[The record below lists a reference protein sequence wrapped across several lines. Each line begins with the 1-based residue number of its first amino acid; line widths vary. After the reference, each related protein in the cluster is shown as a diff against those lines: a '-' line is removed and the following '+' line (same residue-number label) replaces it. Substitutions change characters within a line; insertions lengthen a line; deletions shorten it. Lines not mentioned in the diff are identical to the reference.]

1 MVLVTHVGYLDN
13 GFVGTFLEFRL
24 TSCSPLSRLL
34 SLELCLTLPAVTPLT
49 LLELCLA
56 FPAVTPQ
63 HCCDTM
69 CTGADQSSASVLSS
83 GMTQE

>member
-24 TSCSPLSRLL
+24 TSLSPLSRLL
-34 SLELCLTLPAVTPLT
+34 AIDLCLTLPAVTPLS
-49 LLELCLA
+49 LLELCLS

-69 CTGADQSSASVLSS
+69 CTRAYQSSASVLGS
-83 GMTQE
+83 